1 MRLPCTH
8 SVSKPFGVRAMVPQC
23 QHYAPPICA
32 HNMFKPFWCRIAG
45 ATMRPLCVHTGLEGE
60 RWSHS
65 VPTMRPLLAHYM
77 FQPFWV
83 ESMRPLMWQL
93 CAHYATNMG
102 PNRPTMCPP
111 FPDYFYKPFWGWS
124 DGSGVPPRCAH
135 YRAKPFWGSGAWGHR
150 VRAHYA
156 PKLLGN

>member
-1 MRLPCTH
+1 MC
-8 SVSKPFGVRAMVPQC
+8 
-23 QHYAPPICA
+23 
-32 HNMFKPFWCRIAG
+32 
-45 ATMRPLCVHTGLEGE
+45 PLCVHTGLEGE

-65 VPTMRPLLAHYM
+65 VPTMRPLLAHYT

-135 YRAKPFWGSGAWGHR
+135 YRAKPFWGLIDGGLGAQSTRPLCAQTAWELKQWSHN
-150 VRAHYA
+150 A
-156 PKLLGN
+156 PTM